1 LTRHRLQL
9 VAVWAL
15 IWLAAVA
22 VGAAIGWAIWQLLG

>member
-9 VAVWAL
+9 LAAWAL

-22 VGAAIGWAIWQLLG
+22 VGAAIGWALYTLIT